1 MNSATVLP
9 EKERSFTPKESRASQ
24 KTGGRGRQEAKLST
38 RSGAVERGLDLHT
51 SFTGRGHDQS
61 CAALPDGACGST
73 SGQWQDTQEG
83 LCCRQ
88 AISEAR
94 SK

>member
-24 KTGGRGRQEAKLST
+24 KTGGRGGQEAKLST

-51 SFTGRGHDQS
+51 SFTGRGHGPELCSPPRRSLWKYQRAVAGHS
-61 CAALPDGACGST
+61 GGSLLQT
-73 SGQWQDTQEG
+73 SHLG
-83 LCCRQ
+83 
-88 AISEAR
+88 S
-94 SK
+94 